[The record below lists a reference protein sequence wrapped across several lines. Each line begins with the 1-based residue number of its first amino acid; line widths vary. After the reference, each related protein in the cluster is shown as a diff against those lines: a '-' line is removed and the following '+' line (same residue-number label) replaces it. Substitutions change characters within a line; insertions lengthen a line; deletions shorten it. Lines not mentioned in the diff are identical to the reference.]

1 MREGACPKCDSTDVF
16 MRRSGLKWRLAEPRV
31 EIMYPGLVGKHKL
44 SKYEAYVC
52 THCGYFET
60 YLLSPRAL
68 AKIARKWQRVVP
80 GETTRPVLATEDDE
94 GEPRRREPTLAEPS
108 GGAVVPSGDEPTPA
122 GGPGAKK
129 PGFFARAL
137 GAMKSAGR
145 ALGALTD
152 KLKFKR

>member
-68 AKIARKWQRVVP
+68 ASF
-80 GETTRPVLATEDDE
+80 E
-94 GEPRRREPTLAEPS
+94 
-108 GGAVVPSGDEPTPA
+108 TPA
-122 GGPGAKK
+122 AH
-129 PGFFARAL
+129 A
-137 GAMKSAGR
+137 SASATSPAPR
-145 ALGALTD
+145 
-152 KLKFKR
+152 